1 MKFLDKDFLLTT
13 DAAKT
18 LYHNYAEKMPIL
30 DYHCHISPMEIATN
44 KKFDNIT
51 QLWLGGDHYKWR
63 QMRSN
68 GVSEKYIT
76 GDASD
81 YEKFEMWAKTLEKAI
96 GNPLYHWSHL
106 ELQRYFGY
114 EGVLNSKTCKEVW
127 DLCNEKLKN
136 TSCRQLIKD
145 SNVTLICTTDDPAD
159 SLEWHEKIAADDSFD
174 VQVLPA
180 WRPDKAT
187 NIEKVDFI
195 EYLNKLGKVSGVDI
209 RSFADIVKALS
220 IRLDF
225 FEKHGANV
233 SDHGLDYVPY
243 APINIEETEKIFA
256 KRLAGEKLTKAEID
270 GYKYMLLKELAKEYH
285 KRNWVMQ
292 LHFGCKR
299 DNNTSMFAKIGPDTG
314 FDCIGDQC
322 STAAISNFLNSLAET
337 DELPKTILYSLN
349 PNDNSAL
356 GTIIGCFQND
366 EARGKIQHGSAWWFN
381 DHKTGITN
389 QLTDLANLGLL
400 GNFIG
405 MLTDSR
411 SFISYARHEY
421 FRRILCGLLGQ
432 WIENGELPE
441 DYDYIG
447 GIVEDISY
455 NNAVRY
461 FGFNL

>member
-1 MKFLDKDFLLTT
+1 
-13 DAAKT
+13 
-18 LYHNYAEKMPIL
+18 
-30 DYHCHISPMEIATN
+30 
-44 KKFDNIT
+44 
-51 QLWLGGDHYKWR
+51 
-63 QMRSN
+63 
-68 GVSEKYIT
+68 
-76 GDASD
+76 
-81 YEKFEMWAKTLEKAI
+81 
-96 GNPLYHWSHL
+96 
-106 ELQRYFGY
+106 
-114 EGVLNSKTCKEVW
+114 
-127 DLCNEKLKN
+127 
-136 TSCRQLIKD
+136 
-145 SNVTLICTTDDPAD
+145 
-159 SLEWHEKIAADDSFD
+159 
-174 VQVLPA
+174 
-180 WRPDKAT
+180 
-187 NIEKVDFI
+187 
-195 EYLNKLGKVSGVDI
+195 
-209 RSFADIVKALS
+209 
-220 IRLDF
+220 
-225 FEKHGANV
+225 
-233 SDHGLDYVPY
+233 
-243 APINIEETEKIFA
+243 
-256 KRLAGEKLTKAEID
+256 
-270 GYKYMLLKELAKEYH
+270 MLLKELAKEYH

-366 EARGKIQHGSAWWFN
+366 EARGKIQLGSAWWFN